1 MTNFEDFKGLLE
13 SPKNMIITAHIRPDA
28 DALGSSLALKNY
40 LIKKNHTVT
49 VIMPTIYPEFLF
61 WMKGHSEVLIFENQR
76 EECLPLI
83 NKADV
88 IFCLDFNALS
98 RIGEMG
104 EEVEKSSA
112 KKVLIDHHLQPED
125 FADFVLSDTSA
136 AATAELIYR
145 LINQLGE
152 TDLIDGDIG
161 ECIYAGM
168 MTDTGSFRFPS
179 TNKNVHLI
187 VADLMDK
194 GINHTKV
201 HRLIYDN
208 NTETRLRF
216 LGHCLTSCLVIIP
229 ESNTAYISLSEKD
242 IAPFDVQ
249 TGDTEGI
256 VNYALSMKNIVFAA
270 LFKEDKGFVKMSFRS
285 KGEFSVNDFSRSH
298 FNGGGHRNAAGG
310 RVENALKE
318 VTDKFKSL
326 LPEYTKSLNDCYSK
340 LEK

>member
-1 MTNFEDFKGLLE
+1 MINFEGLKKILKN
-13 SPKNMIITAHIRPDA
+13 PKRIVITAHIRPDA
-28 DALGSSLALKNY
+28 DALGSALALKNF
-40 LIKKNHTVT
+40 LLKKGHNVI
-49 VIMPTIYPEFLF
+49 VIMPTIYPDFLN
-61 WMKGHSEVLIFENQR
+61 WMKGNDEVLIYEKQK
-76 EECLPLI
+76 EECLPFI

-104 EEVEKSSA
+104 DYVKASA
-112 KKVLIDHHLQPED
+112 ASKVLIDHHLQPED
-125 FADFVLSDTSA
+125 FADFVMSDTSS

-145 LINQLGE
+145 FINMLGE
-152 TDLIDGDIG
+152 TDLIDPAIG

-179 TNKNVHLI
+179 TNKHVHLI

-208 NTETRLRF
+208 NTEIRLRF
-216 LGHCLTSCLVIIP
+216 LGHCLTSCLTIIP
-229 ESNTAYISLSEKD
+229 ESHTAYIFLSEKD
-242 IAPFDVQ
+242 IEPFNVQ

-285 KGEFSVNDFSRSH
+285 KGTFDVNYFSRNH
-298 FNGGGHRNAAGG
+298 FQGGGHRNAAGG
-310 RVENALKE
+310 RTEAPFLETVK
-318 VTDKFKSL
+318 KFESV
-326 LPEYTKSLNDCYSK
+326 LPEYTEALQACYAK
-340 LEK
+340 LES

>member
-1 MTNFEDFKGLLE
+1 MVNFEELKKLLKK
-13 SPKNMIITAHIRPDA
+13 PKRIVITAHIRPDA
-28 DALGSSLALKNY
+28 DALGSALALSNF
-40 LIKKNHTVT
+40 LLKKGHFTT
-49 VIMPTIYPEFLF
+49 VIMPTIYPDFLN
-61 WMKGHSEVLIFENQR
+61 WMAGNDKVLIYEKQKD
-76 EECLPLI
+76 ECLPFI
-83 NKADV
+83 NKADI

-98 RIGEMG
+98 RIGEMSDY
-104 EEVEKSSA
+104 VKAATA
-112 KKVLIDHHLQPED
+112 KKALIDHHLQPEY
-125 FADFVLSDTSA
+125 FADFVLSDSSS

-145 LINQLGE
+145 FIDQLGE
-152 TDLIDGDIG
+152 TNLIDPDIG

-187 VADLMDK
+187 VADLMEK

-208 NTETRLRF
+208 NSETKLRF
-216 LGHCLTSCLVIIP
+216 LGFCLTSCLTILP
-229 ESNTAYISLSEKD
+229 ETHTAYIFLSEKD
-242 IAPFDVQ
+242 IAPFNIQ

-285 KGEFSVNDFSRSH
+285 KGEFDVNYFSRNH

-310 RVENALKE
+310 RTEAPFLETVK
-318 VTDKFKSL
+318 KFEAL
-326 LPEYTKSLNDCYSK
+326 LPKYNQALQACYSK
-340 LEK
+340 LEP

>member
-1 MTNFEDFKGLLE
+1 MINFEELKKLL
-13 SPKNMIITAHIRPDA
+13 KNPLRIVITAHIRPDA
-28 DALGSSLALKNY
+28 DALGSALALKNF
-40 LIKKNHTVT
+40 LLKKGHYVS
-49 VIMPTIYPEFLF
+49 VVMPTIYPQFLN
-61 WMKGHSEVLIFENQR
+61 WMKGNDDVLIYEKQKD
-76 EECLPLI
+76 ECLPLI
-83 NKADV
+83 DKADV

-104 EEVEKSSA
+104 EHVKTSSA

-125 FADFVLSDTSA
+125 FADFIMSDTSS

-145 LINQLGE
+145 FIQMLEE
-152 TDLIDGDIG
+152 TDLIDPDIG

-168 MTDTGSFRFPS
+168 MTDTGSFRFPT

-216 LGHCLTSCLVIIP
+216 LGYCLTSCLTIIP
-229 ESNTAYISLSEKD
+229 ESHTAYIFLSKKD
-242 IAPFDVQ
+242 TEQFNVQ

-270 LFKEDKGFVKMSFRS
+270 LFKEDAGFVKMSFRS
-285 KGEFSVNDFSRSH
+285 KGEFDVNYFSRNH

-310 RVENALKE
+310 RTEASFLDTVN
-318 VTDKFKSL
+318 KFESL
-326 LPEYTKSLNDCYSK
+326 LPEYTEALQTCYAK
-340 LEK
+340 LEL